1 MTSVSG
7 RLGAPCLILDLGL
20 EGPRREQGDFS
31 YNGRHQPQTCFLS
44 IGGGTSVYAL
54 HLPPPRLTRK
64 ETGPKEG
71 NRKVTQTCSYSA
83 GLGVCPNPAVSNT
96 PTRLSG
102 PYLSPQLCTSC
113 C

>member
-44 IGGGTSVYAL
+44 IGGGL
-54 HLPPPRLTRK
+54 
-64 ETGPKEG
+64 
-71 NRKVTQTCSYSA
+71 
-83 GLGVCPNPAVSNT
+83 
-96 PTRLSG
+96 
-102 PYLSPQLCTSC
+102 LCTLFIFPHRV
-113 C
+113 